1 MKTQYERVI
10 GVDIASNKI
19 DAAMIR
25 KVQGVDDGRETQS
38 RLLPVPV
45 SLVNNN
51 GIIMV
56 PSTIENFTGLTIEET
71 AKVPG
76 VSPRTT
82 KRNWAYARAWLKR
95 AIDGDGWTDKML
107 NGSVGILPFP
117 WFDWIEVKLLHSEAS
132 VLLTGFTPADDPR
145 IRQIEARA
153 MAAIRE

>member
-51 GIIMV
+51 G
-56 PSTIENFTGLTIEET
+56 
-71 AKVPG
+71 
-76 VSPRTT
+76 
-82 KRNWAYARAWLKR
+82 
-95 AIDGDGWTDKML
+95 AIHD
-107 NGSVGILPFP
+107 
-117 WFDWIEVKLLHSEAS
+117 
-132 VLLTGFTPADDPR
+132 
-145 IRQIEARA
+145 
-153 MAAIRE
+153 